1 MLHFFKRKSDDNL
14 PKAEFDEELLRRCRP
29 CRLCREDYVRMPVE
43 SNCGWVK
50 DAGRRAAILADYD
63 LVREAMTDFVD
74 SEIEPRV
81 NEKHREQFAR
91 DLFPDGERDDH
102 ADFVMSFELAAYM
115 ACKVDKNTACER
127 AIGDMAAAADS
138 RSRLLRELFST
149 YRFTVIHVLRLQPG
163 FGFKCRDLLLG
174 REVYVIDRS
183 GGSALML
190 KNAIVATGLFQFGE
204 HFVCSGCLTP
214 LFGISENRMMDTL
227 DLLFRFG
234 NMPTERPV
242 ILDSKKS
249 FSLAFAL
256 FTNAARGE
264 LNG

>member
-1 MLHFFKRKSDDNL
+1 MLHFPKRKSMVDL
-14 PKAEFDEELLRRCRP
+14 PKVEFDDELLERCRP
-29 CRLCREDYVRMPVE
+29 HRLCREDYARIPIKG
-43 SNCGWVK
+43 NFGWVK
-50 DAGRRAAILADYD
+50 DAARRAAILADYD

-74 SEIEPRV
+74 AEIEPRV
-81 NEKHREQFAR
+81 VEKHREQFAR
-91 DLFPDGERDDH
+91 DLFPRGERDDH
-102 ADFVMSFELAAYM
+102 ADFIMSFELAAYM

-127 AIGDMAAAADS
+127 AISDMSAAVDS

-149 YRFTVIHVLRLQPG
+149 YRFTVIHVLRLEPD

-174 REVYVIDRS
+174 REIYVIDRS
-183 GGSALML
+183 GGSAQLL

-214 LFGISENRMMDTL
+214 LFEISENRMMDML
-227 DLLFRFG
+227 NFLFRFG
-234 NMPTERPV
+234 NMPTERPI

-264 LNG
+264 LA